1 MTISIST
8 LLTTSF
14 SSVYQSQP
22 SFPLLPLPPQAKG
35 QLIRLKFAEL
45 LLKNKWIIAVL
56 LIQPRTDALVR
67 LGIPNPLMNIPEQ
80 WKIIPIRGSARIT
93 TAVIQ
98 MKRTMASGVTQ
109 PTMLYVGSFATFRIA
124 NRCQR
129 PTPRSGL
136 LPTLPLLC
144 RRRNRHLALL
154 PIPQLLC
161 LQRNRRIVLR
171 LRRHLNLPLF
181 PRRRLLVLR
190 LLPTRLVRV
199 HLWIWAIHLRL
210 MPYPCR
216 IVREIVMM
224 MLIARYELYTGRCY
238 LFLHHIVLFLICSF
252 CPNPTAT

>member
-67 LGIPNPLMNIPEQ
+67 LGIPNSPMNIQEQ

-98 MKRTMASGVTQ
+98 MQKMMVSGVTQ
-109 PTMLYVGSFATFRIA
+109 PILKNVGSFATFRTA
-124 NRCQR
+124 NRCPRHHPLLR
-129 PTPRSGL
+129 PLLSLPALSPL
-136 LPTLPLLC
+136 LPRPQQAKGQLIRLKFVERVVILD
-144 RRRNRHLALL
+144 R
-154 PIPQLLC
+154 PIT
-161 LQRNRRIVLR
+161 VA
-171 LRRHLNLPLF
+171 
-181 PRRRLLVLR
+181 RLL
-190 LLPTRLVRV
+190 
-199 HLWIWAIHLRL
+199 
-210 MPYPCR
+210 
-216 IVREIVMM
+216 
-224 MLIARYELYTGRCY
+224 
-238 LFLHHIVLFLICSF
+238 
-252 CPNPTAT
+252 